1 MHFPSGTFVRIN
13 FPSKSVMVPLVV
25 LRTATVAPINGSE
38 VSASVTTPDIAPSVS
53 LRNDLLFAK
62 RFDDRLIEAKRNKKE
77 NID

>member
-1 MHFPSGTFVRIN
+1 MLFRS
-13 FPSKSVMVPLVV
+13 
-25 LRTATVAPINGSE
+25 INGSE

-77 NID
+77 NIDLGMEKNFAGAKYFSLILSMFRKG